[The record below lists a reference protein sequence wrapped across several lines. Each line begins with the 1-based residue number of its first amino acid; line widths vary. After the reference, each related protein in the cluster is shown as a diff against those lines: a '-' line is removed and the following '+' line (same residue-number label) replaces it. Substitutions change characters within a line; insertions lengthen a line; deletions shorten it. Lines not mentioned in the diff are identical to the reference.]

1 MSDKKELFIHTPKIM
16 LSIDKIP
23 KKQKKTKKK
32 KKKNPYK
39 DFLKDALKS
48 KKTTNK
54 RILEFKDDLRKNMGG
69 GAFSKIDKI

>member
-23 KKQKKTKKK
+23 KKQ

-69 GAFSKIDKI
+69 GTFSKIDKI

>member
-16 LSIDKIP
+16 LSIDKIS

-39 DFLKDALKS
+39 DFLKDVLKS

-69 GAFSKIDKI
+69 GTFSKIDKI